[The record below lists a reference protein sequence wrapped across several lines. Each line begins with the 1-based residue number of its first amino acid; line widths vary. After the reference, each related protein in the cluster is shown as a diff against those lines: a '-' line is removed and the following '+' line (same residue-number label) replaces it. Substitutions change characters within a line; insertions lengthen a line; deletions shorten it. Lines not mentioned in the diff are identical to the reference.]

1 MLKLGK
7 KKHWTV
13 GLIVTVVTFILFFVG
28 VKFVLVSNVDLK
40 NIVFYFAFSV
50 VLGLI
55 SGALVFWKFKIASW
69 GLFMGL
75 GIGFF
80 EMYRAFFNRMSGWG
94 DLVGIFSLFAFI
106 IMGLGAG
113 IIGQFVYFIYKKS
126 TK

>member
-1 MLKLGK
+1 MKLGK
-7 KKHWTV
+7 KKHCML
-13 GLIVTVVTFILFFVG
+13 GLIVTVVSFILFFVG
-28 VKFVLVSNVDLK
+28 VKYVLLSNLDLK

-50 VLGLI
+50 LLGLI

-69 GLFMGL
+69 GLFIGL
-75 GIGFF
+75 VIGFF

-94 DLVGIFSLFAFI
+94 DLVGVFTLFAFI